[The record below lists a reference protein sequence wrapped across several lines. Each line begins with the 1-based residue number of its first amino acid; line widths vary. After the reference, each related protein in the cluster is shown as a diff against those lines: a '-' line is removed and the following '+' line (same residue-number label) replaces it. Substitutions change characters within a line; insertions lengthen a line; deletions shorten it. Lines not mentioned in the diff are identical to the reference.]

1 MVILEI
7 ILLAFTIF
15 AEASSESIEGKI
27 AVASVIYN
35 RASEGNYFAV
45 IFKPKQFSCYDTS
58 DEVIKHIKRL
68 ELNPFIECLVIADQI
83 HSGKI
88 KPVVS
93 GKWYVKKG
101 VKKVWM
107 KSMKIEKEIGN
118 HKFLM
123 EKK

>member
-1 MVILEI
+1 MAIIEI
-7 ILLAFTIF
+7 ILIAFTIF
-15 AEASSESIEGKI
+15 CEASSESLEGKI

-35 RASEGNYFAV
+35 RASENNYLAV

-68 ELNPFIECLVIADQI
+68 ELNPFVECLVIADQI

-101 VKKVWM
+101 IKRSWM
-107 KSMKIEKEIGN
+107 KSMKVEKVIGN

-123 EKK
+123 ELK